1 MISLSVANV
10 QTGPWCDAFASGG
23 SAKVT
28 CHFPRDMNS
37 SQLSFSVVRC
47 IDEKPVV
54 SCSWLDEGQIEC
66 SSKQGYQFNEKVS
79 DQLEVKIPQAN
90 SQTHDSNYS
99 CKAVGEVLPGEEP
112 VQCTLNIS
120 GTPGPPTELRVQS
133 TSLESVRVCWKP
145 PPDKGQQVSYRIRY
159 RQITSGK
166 STTPLKDSY
175 TLAVVFAVVFA
186 VLFGVA
192 VLVIVYLCRKV
203 KRLKD
208 QASTPI
214 PKNEYSDLDRQ
225 WNKETNHDYERVE
238 PRRATPGAAAPE
250 TENSK
255 QEAERRPSPTPSKK
269 ISEDDQK
276 LEETVIETTC
286 KTFVSGTTAKVTC
299 HFTEDLNASQ
309 VDFSLRYNSSQTA
322 TIKPVMNCNWEENRM
337 IFCGSETEYILNNG
351 VSDRFE
357 VEIRNANSKDH
368 DGQYT
373 CRLISQHNFRD
384 TFNPCTL
391 NMAGVPGPPTK
402 LHVQNETLESVKV
415 CWKRLPDKGQQVS
428 YRARYRP
435 SNSGM
440 EYITRN
446 FCCPSDN
453 CVLIAGIINQPETSH
468 TPAIVVGVVVVAVVT
483 AIIAGV
489 VVECKYKC
497 IVNRCRRG
505 QKNRKEEP
513 TQPDPHS
520 GDNNPTTKDNTI
532 SQDPDLPYDIE
543 KGKDEEND
551 PSNAQ
556 EEEGSLI
563 GRQEPEGKP
572 AGEIQD
578 SPKSA
583 RKGLKND
590 AEE

>member
-1 MISLSVANV
+1 MLVLTEKRLTTVTKPRLCTMISLSVANV
-10 QTGPWCDAFASGG
+10 QTGPWCEAYASGG
-23 SAKVT
+23 SATVT
-28 CHFPRDMNS
+28 CHFPRDINS

-54 SCSWLDEGQIEC
+54 GCSWLDEGQMQCYIE
-66 SSKQGYQFNEKVS
+66 QGYRFNRKVS
-79 DQLEVKIPQAN
+79 DQLEVEIPQAN

-120 GTPGPPTELRVQS
+120 GAPGPPTELRVQS
-133 TSLESVRVCWKP
+133 TSLESARVCWKP

-166 STTPLKDSY
+166 GNTTDVCPFDVSCFSVTGLTPGTGYDISVRAFNRFGESEYEDVVAKTLSTTPLKDSY

-192 VLVIVYLCRKV
+192 VLVIVYVCRKV

-208 QASTPI
+208 EASTPI
-214 PKNEYSDLDRQ
+214 PKNQYCDLDRRSQ
-225 WNKETNHDYERVE
+225 DQNAHKYETVDL
-238 PRRATPGAAAPE
+238 RRATPDTAAPE
-250 TENSK
+250 AENSK

-309 VDFSLRYNSSQTA
+309 ADFSLRYNSSQTA

-440 EYITRN
+440 EYITAN
-446 FCCPSDN
+446 FCCPADD
-453 CVLIAGIINQPETSH
+453 CVVITG
-468 TPAIVVGVVVVAVVT
+468 
-483 AIIAGV
+483 
-489 VVECKYKC
+489 KY
-497 IVNRCRRG
+497 
-505 QKNRKEEP
+505 Q
-513 TQPDPHS
+513 
-520 GDNNPTTKDNTI
+520 NTC
-532 SQDPDLPYDIE
+532 Y
-543 KGKDEEND
+543 
-551 PSNAQ
+551 A
-556 EEEGSLI
+556 
-563 GRQEPEGKP
+563 
-572 AGEIQD
+572 
-578 SPKSA
+578 
-583 RKGLKND
+583 
-590 AEE
+590 